1 MLSSYMHDSVGR
13 LGPRRGGVAT
23 RPPRLSDASLFPGEH
38 ILSIGFARAWQ
49 ALSCGLPL
57 AVVLFRKSRPWS
69 HDWYQGRDQSEP
81 RQGVVEPLNER
92 ALGAVLVKL
101 HEDLPKGKF
110 ENEAARNVG
119 GVAGREHRHGL
130 LQLPFEIGPH
140 VAHGGWLKRRI
151 RRGRGGAA
159 RRPPGQGREKAM
171 APRRDGACRS
181 RGRPQRTSRP
191 EETVFRPEM
200 DARTYRKSWRCRG
213 GRVHGLH
220 PGGVRAGPLEARAG
234 GASLMSRAA

>member
-119 GVAGREHRHGL
+119 GVAGREHQHGL

-151 RRGRGGAA
+151 RGGKGGRHVDRQGKGARKRWRLVGTGRAVRGAA
-159 RRPPGQGREKAM
+159 RKGRA
-171 APRRDGACRS
+171 ARRRRCFVLRWML
-181 RGRPQRTSRP
+181 GRI
-191 EETVFRPEM
+191 
-200 DARTYRKSWRCRG
+200 G
-213 GRVHGLH
+213 
-220 PGGVRAGPLEARAG
+220 RAGVVEGAESTVCIQGGCAPDPWRRAQ
-234 GASLMSRAA
+234 AVRHS